1 MGVEGNLDIVSP
13 GLLRKTFVV
22 ISGQVSLISSKTSP
36 YLILQ
41 TVISKQAQ
49 AQLLASFEA
58 S

>member
-1 MGVEGNLDIVSP
+1 MGVEGTQDIVSP
-13 GLLRKTFVV
+13 VLLQKSFAV
-22 ISGQVSLISSKTSP
+22 ISGQVSLISKTSP

-49 AQLLASFEA
+49 ARLLASFEA